1 MSKKRTQKTRVDF
14 RKNRGNRIRQR
25 PLDTRSLDD
34 DSSAA
39 DLATDERI
47 SGKGG
52 LSRRRTVIT
61 VVDNASPGSGGIRDI
76 DASQCLGGL
85 VISPRGAGCIVR
97 GDDGRDY
104 ECTVRRVVKT
114 MASSERTAVVAGD
127 RVLFR
132 PASDQ
137 QAVIERVEPRR
148 GVLARK
154 NRKQQHVLAANVDQL
169 LIVMSAADPPL
180 KPSLVDRY
188 LISAAQGDIRPIV
201 CINKVDLV
209 DLVDLQP
216 IVGVYSQLGYDVAVT
231 STLSGYGLPR
241 LRSLLRGRSTAFSGQ
256 SGVGKTSLLN
266 SLQPGLGLKTKE
278 VAEESRKGKHTTT
291 HASLL
296 ELSFGGWVVDTP
308 GIRQF
313 ELWDVI
319 PDEVEGYFVEFRP
332 FVATCKFPD
341 CSHTHEAGCG
351 VKRAVDQ
358 RLISAFRYESYLR
371 IRSGDPE

>member
-1 MSKKRTQKTRVDF
+1 VSKKRTQKTRVDF

-61 VVDNASPGSGGIRDI
+61 VVDNASPGGSGIRDI
-76 DASQCLGGL
+76 DASQCLRGL

-132 PASDQ
+132 PAGDQ

-209 DLVDLQP
+209 DLIDLQP